1 MDLLPCGAIPNNT
14 YFEMSILYFLYAAL
28 AALLAAQLL
37 YPFVMNVLSQW
48 IGKERLTPTSSNTPT
63 ANALLPRAGGK
74 AYDYGCIITAYK
86 NVEIARPL
94 VDSLL
99 KQTYQNHIIYL
110 VADECDP
117 FDFGI
122 ADERFVPLRPRDA
135 LRLKAKS
142 IIYAI
147 RNFRRDHDYIAVFD
161 ADNLAH
167 PKFLEE
173 INRYA
178 NAGHLC
184 IQGQR
189 TAKNLDSTFAALDSM
204 GEHYKNYVERQVPYL
219 LGGSA
224 VISGSG
230 MATEAGLYKAYLA
243 SPEIERGKEMW
254 KKMMQEDKIL
264 QNFILREG
272 KKIAYARNAIVYD
285 EKVDSG
291 QAVETQR
298 SRWLFS
304 YFQNI
309 PNSVGFLLHGLFTFN
324 WNRFYFGFVTSAL
337 PMFIQV
343 GIAAVLA
350 LLGLMIHPFWSLVL
364 VGAICIF
371 GLNVLWT
378 LRLDEAPKP
387 VWDAVVQV
395 PSFVLRQFGGLLKMG
410 NPNKNFKHTEH
421 KKFVSVEDMLKGANE
436 KK

>member
-1 MDLLPCGAIPNNT
+1 
-14 YFEMSILYFLYAAL
+14 MSILYFTYAAL

-48 IGKERLTPTSSNTPT
+48 LGKERLTPGNGIPSPS
-63 ANALLPRAGGK
+63 NALLHPAGGR
-74 AYDYGCIITAYK
+74 ALDYGCIITAYK

-99 KQTYQNHIIYL
+99 KQRYQNHIIYL
-110 VADECDP
+110 VADECDS

-147 RNFRRDHDYIAVFD
+147 KNFRRDHDYIVVFD

-204 GEHYKNYVERQVPYL
+204 GEHYKNYIERQVPYL

-230 MATEAGLYKAYLA
+230 MATETALYKAYLA
-243 SPEIERGKEMW
+243 SPEIELGKEMW

-264 QNFILREG
+264 QNFVLREG

-285 EKVDSG
+285 EKVESAK
-291 QAVETQR
+291 AVETQR

-304 YFQNI
+304 YFQNL
-309 PNSVGFLLHGLFTFN
+309 PNSAGFLLHGLFTFN
-324 WNRFYFGFVTSAL
+324 WNRLYFGLVTIAL

-343 GIAAVLA
+343 GLA
-350 LLGLMIHPFWSLVL
+350 GILAIIGLFVNPLWTAIL
-364 VGAICIF
+364 VGAICVF

-387 VWDAVVQV
+387 VWDAVAQV
-395 PSFVLRQFGGLLKMG
+395 PKFVLRQFVGLLKMG

-421 KKFVSVEDMLKGANE
+421 KKMVSVEDMLKSANE

>member
-1 MDLLPCGAIPNNT
+1 
-14 YFEMSILYFLYAAL
+14 MSILYFLYAAF
-28 AALLAAQLL
+28 AAIIAAQLL
-37 YPFVMNVLSQW
+37 YPFVMNVLSNW
-48 IGKERLTPTSSNTPT
+48 IGKERLTPSNGNLSSSN
-63 ANALLPRAGGK
+63 ALQPHAGGK

-94 VDSLL
+94 VASLL

-110 VADECDP
+110 VADECDS

-122 ADERFVPLRPRDA
+122 VDERFVPLRPRDD

-147 RNFRRDHDYIAVFD
+147 KNFRRDHDYIAVFD

-167 PKFLEE
+167 PQFLEE

-189 TAKNLDSTFAALDSM
+189 TAKNLDTTFAALDSM

-219 LGGSA
+219 LGGSS

-230 MATEAGLYKAYLA
+230 MATEAELYKAYLA

-264 QNFILREG
+264 QNFVLREG
-272 KKIAYARNAIVYD
+272 KKIAYARNAIAYD
-285 EKVDSG
+285 EKIDSG
-291 QAVETQR
+291 QDVETQR

-304 YFQNI
+304 YFQNL
-309 PNSVGFLLHGLFTFN
+309 PNSAGFLLHGLFTFN
-324 WNRFYFGFVTSAL
+324 WNRFYFGFVTIAL

-343 GIAAVLA
+343 GVAGFLAIIGLFINPLWAA
-350 LLGLMIHPFWSLVL
+350 ILVC
-364 VGAICIF
+364 AICIF

-378 LRLDEAPKP
+378 LKLDEAPKP
-387 VWDAVVQV
+387 VWDAVIQV
-395 PSFVLRQFGGLLKMG
+395 PKFVLRQFAGLLKMG

-421 KKFVSVEDMLKGANE
+421 KKLVSVEDMINGTKE
-436 KK
+436 QK

>member
-1 MDLLPCGAIPNNT
+1 
-14 YFEMSILYFLYAAL
+14 MSILYFLYAAL
-28 AALLAAQLL
+28 AAIVAAQLL
-37 YPFVMNVLSQW
+37 YPFVMNVLSKW
-48 IGKERLTPTSSNTPT
+48 IGKERLTPSNGSSSSS
-63 ANALLPRAGGK
+63 NALLAHAGGK

-94 VDSLL
+94 VASLL
-99 KQTYQNHIIYL
+99 KQSYQNHIIYL
-110 VADECDP
+110 VADECDA

-122 ADERFVPLRPRDA
+122 EDERFVPLRPRDA

-147 RNFRRDHDYIAVFD
+147 KNFRRDHDYIAVFD

-167 PKFLEE
+167 PRFLEE

-189 TAKNLDSTFAALDSM
+189 TAKNLDTTFAALDSM

-230 MATEAGLYKAYLA
+230 MATASELYKAYLA

-264 QNFILREG
+264 QNFVVREG

-291 QAVETQR
+291 RDVETQR

-304 YFQNI
+304 YFQNV
-309 PNSVGFLLHGLFTFN
+309 PNSAGFLLHGLFTFN
-324 WNRFYFGFVTSAL
+324 WNRLYFGFVTIAL

-343 GIAAVLA
+343 GVAGILAVIGLFVHPLWSAVL
-350 LLGLMIHPFWSLVL
+350 I
-364 VGAICIF
+364 GAICVF

-378 LRLDEAPKP
+378 LKLDEAPKP
-387 VWDAVVQV
+387 VWDAVILV
-395 PSFVLRQFGGLLKMG
+395 PKFVLRQFAGLLKMG

-421 KKFVSVEDMLKGANE
+421 KKLVSVEDMLNGAKE